1 MRDPLGSKLLQTP
14 ALGPAV
20 STKVF
25 KSQPNPAGL
34 PIAHPELSH
43 AAWVLCEPHS
53 VSEEGILRKGDSP
66 PAPLLARC
74 SNSARAAGLPA
85 GACALGPSLL
95 WAGGGGSGEKGAL
108 REGSGGG
115 KGQTLKLPGCGL
127 RARMLSVLPT
137 SWQQQHGPGRR
148 RRRGNGAARVA
159 EPVFA
164 SVRPPARRP
173 PEALPAP
180 RSAPRPSPGRE
191 RVTGAGARE
200 RGPPQRGGSGAPAAR
215 PAGAVRGAAGR
226 GGRLGRT
233 PRAGPGK
240 RQRGEARCGAE
251 PRSSCSP
258 DVLTVF
264 LATLAIGFHCLQKI
278 KITPEI
284 GELDLKEKNLNKW
297 TICL

>member
-1 MRDPLGSKLLQTP
+1 MKIIQR
-14 ALGPAV
+14 
-20 STKVF
+20 
-25 KSQPNPAGL
+25 
-34 PIAHPELSH
+34 
-43 AAWVLCEPHS
+43 
-53 VSEEGILRKGDSP
+53 
-66 PAPLLARC
+66 
-74 SNSARAAGLPA
+74 
-85 GACALGPSLL
+85 SLL
-95 WAGGGGSGEKGAL
+95 
-108 REGSGGG
+108 
-115 KGQTLKLPGCGL
+115 
-127 RARMLSVLPT
+127 
-137 SWQQQHGPGRR
+137 
-148 RRRGNGAARVA
+148 A

-284 GELDLKEKNLNKW
+284 GELDLKEK
-297 TICL
+297 T

>member
-148 RRRGNGAARVA
+148 RRCGNGAARVA

-164 SVRPPARRP
+164 SV
-173 PEALPAP
+173 
-180 RSAPRPSPGRE
+180 
-191 RVTGAGARE
+191 
-200 RGPPQRGGSGAPAAR
+200 
-215 PAGAVRGAAGR
+215 
-226 GGRLGRT
+226 RLGRT

-284 GELDLKEKNLNKW
+284 GELDLKEK
-297 TICL
+297 T